1 MDNNEKDT
9 QIRSAVPQKEFVSF
23 MVHKMAKNQKNL
35 FQSFCDTKGFNYAPA
50 ITFLLEFYETFKKEK
65 KKDEVLK

>member
-1 MDNNEKDT
+1 
-9 QIRSAVPQKEFVSF
+9 VSF